1 MEILFTGATGVLGR
15 AALPRLVAEGHR
27 VSAAF
32 RSDADAV
39 WLEEVGARPTELDLF
54 DAGAVEAAVRGVDT
68 VVHYATAI
76 PRLVDM
82 SNRESW
88 VVNDRLRDT
97 ATGLL
102 VDAALANEVERFV
115 QQSITF
121 IYADGGE
128 AWLDETSPLGSV
140 VGRPRI
146 SAERR
151 GSCRSVPARRRRG
164 DRPPAIA
171 CLWARESVG

>member
-39 WLEEVGARPTELDLF
+39 WLEEVGSRPTELDLF

-102 VDAALANEVERFV
+102 VDAALANEVERSSGSRSPSYTPMAV
-115 QQSITF
+115 KHGSTRLRP
-121 IYADGGE
+121 
-128 AWLDETSPLGSV
+128 WL
-140 VGRPRI
+140 
-146 SAERR
+146 
-151 GSCRSVPARRRRG
+151 RRRTSSNQ
-164 DRPPAIA
+164 
-171 CLWARESVG
+171 C